1 LSFFILK
8 SHIPLR
14 LKLSIDMKKD
24 SVYIFGHKNPDA
36 DAICSAI
43 AYEAFKHATG
53 NKEFVAAR
61 CGNTNARIEA
71 ILDHFKCPVPQFI
84 GDVTPRI
91 NDIMRT
97 EIQSVSKQSTCFE
110 ALEKIDQH
118 DVRVLPV
125 VDAQKRVEGLISFFQ
140 LGEFFIPSPKESRDL
155 RRVYTNID
163 SIIRS
168 LNAISI
174 NTIQKELIEE
184 LSVHVGAMD
193 ISSFGEHHKKLSTP
207 IDRSII
213 VVGDRKDIQEKSI
226 NLGVRLLIISGGLAV
241 DESIVEMAKEK
252 GVSLIIS
259 PYDSATTSWIVRTA
273 SQLEGL
279 IESRIHCFQKDDRV
293 SSVKKRIAG
302 LDDPLYMVVEGEKK
316 LIGVFSKSDILRPT
330 QKKIVLV
337 DHNEISQAVDGA
349 NEVKILEVIDHHK
362 LGNLPSEEPVL
373 FINRPVGSTCSII
386 ADLFRTQGIP
396 LEQSIAGILM
406 SGIISDTL
414 LLNSPTT
421 TPLEKELLDWLEP
434 TAEIKSEELAD
445 IIFST
450 GSVVLNQSAKDT
462 IKSDCK
468 IYEEND
474 ITYSVSQ
481 IEELGFDNVKGKI
494 KDLKKALKEFRESQK
509 HFFSM
514 LLITDINSHDSL
526 LLVACDAEL
535 KEEIKFPVHSR
546 YSANLL
552 KGVVSRKKQLLP
564 YIASMLKNL
573 GIKN

>member
-1 LSFFILK
+1 MEKEKIF
-8 SHIPLR
+8 
-14 LKLSIDMKKD
+14 
-24 SVYIFGHKNPDA
+24 IFGHKNPDA

-43 AYEAFKHATG
+43 AYEAFKHANG
-53 NKEFVAAR
+53 KDEFVAAR
-61 CGNTNARIEA
+61 CGNTNARIDA
-71 ILDHFKCPVPQFI
+71 ILDYFACQIPQFI

-91 NDIMRT
+91 SDIMRR

-125 VDAQKRVEGLISFFQ
+125 VDTKNRVEGLISFFQ

-155 RRVYTNID
+155 RRVYTNIE

-174 NTIQKELIEE
+174 NIVQKDLIEE

-213 VVGDRKDIQEKSI
+213 VVGDRKDIQKKSI
-226 NLGVRLLIISGGLAV
+226 NLGVRLLIISGGLSV
-241 DESIVEMAKEK
+241 EDSIIGMAKEK

-279 IESRIHCFQKDDRV
+279 IENRIHCFQKDDRV

-302 LDDPLYMVVEGEKK
+302 LDDPLYMVIEGERK

-349 NEVKILEVIDHHK
+349 SEVKILEVIDHHK

-386 ADLFRTQGIP
+386 ADLFRTQKIIP
-396 LEQSIAGILM
+396 NQSIAGILM

-421 TPLEKELLDWLEP
+421 TPLEKELLEWLEP
-434 TAEIKSEELAD
+434 ISKIKSEKLAD

-450 GSVVLNQSAKDT
+450 GSVVLNKSPEET

-481 IEELGFDNVKGKI
+481 IEELGFNNVKGKM
-494 KDLKKALKEFRESQK
+494 KDLNKALKQFRESQK
-509 HFFSM
+509 HFFSL
-514 LLITDINSHDSL
+514 LLITDINSHNSL
-526 LLVACDAEL
+526 LLVASNKEL

-546 YSANLL
+546 YSAYLL

-573 GIKN
+573 GIKS

>member
-1 LSFFILK
+1 
-8 SHIPLR
+8 
-14 LKLSIDMKKD
+14 MKKD
-24 SVYIFGHKNPDA
+24 RVYIFGHKNPDA
-36 DAICSAI
+36 DAICSSI

-53 NKEFVAAR
+53 QKEFVAAR

-91 NDIMRT
+91 KDIMRS
-97 EIQSVSKQSTCFE
+97 EVQCVSKQSTCFE

-125 VDAQKRVEGLISFFQ
+125 IDGEKRVEGLVSFFQ

-155 RRVYTNID
+155 RRVYTNIE

-174 NTIQKELIEE
+174 NTIQKDLIEE

-207 IDRSII
+207 VDRSII

-226 NLGVRLLIISGGLAV
+226 NLGVRLLIISGGLSV
-241 DESIVEMAKEK
+241 DESIIEMAKEK

-279 IESRIHCFQKDDRV
+279 VESRIHCFQKDDRV

-386 ADLFRTQGIP
+386 ADLFRAQRIP
-396 LEQSIAGILM
+396 LDQSIAGILM

-434 TAEIKSEELAD
+434 SAKIKSEKLAD

-450 GSVVLNQSAKDT
+450 GSVVLNQSAEDT

-494 KDLKKALKEFRESQK
+494 KDLKKALNRFRENHK

>member
-1 LSFFILK
+1 
-8 SHIPLR
+8 
-14 LKLSIDMKKD
+14 MKKD

-84 GDVTPRI
+84 GDVNPRI

>member
-1 LSFFILK
+1 
-8 SHIPLR
+8 
-14 LKLSIDMKKD
+14 MKKD

-302 LDDPLYMVVEGEKK
+302 LDDPLYMVVEGQKK

>member
-1 LSFFILK
+1 
-8 SHIPLR
+8 
-14 LKLSIDMKKD
+14 MKKD
-24 SVYIFGHKNPDA
+24 RVYIFGHKNPDA

-53 NKEFVAAR
+53 NDEFVAAR

-71 ILDHFKCPVPQFI
+71 ILDYFKCPVPQFI

-91 NDIMRT
+91 NDIMRS
-97 EIQSVSKQSTCFE
+97 EVQSVSKQSTCFE

-125 VDAQKRVEGLISFFQ
+125 VDSKNRVEGLISFFQ

-155 RRVYTNID
+155 RRVYTNIE

-168 LNAISI
+168 LNAIPI
-174 NTIQKELIEE
+174 NTIQKDLIEE

-193 ISSFGEHHKKLSTP
+193 ISSFGEHHKKLNTP

-213 VVGDRKDIQEKSI
+213 VVGDRKDIQERSI
-226 NLGVRLLIISGGLAV
+226 NLGVRLLIISGGLSV
-241 DESIVEMAKEK
+241 EESIVKMAKVK

-279 IESRIHCFQKDDRV
+279 IENRIHCFQKDDRV
-293 SSVKKRIAG
+293 SSIKKRIAG
-302 LDDPLYMVVEGEKK
+302 LDDPLYMVVEGEKE

-330 QKKIVLV
+330 RKKIVLV

-386 ADLFRTQGIP
+386 ADLFRSQRI
-396 LEQSIAGILM
+396 LVDQSTAGILM

-421 TPLEKELLDWLEP
+421 TPLEKELLEWLEP
-434 TAEIKSEELAD
+434 TAKIQSEKLAD

-450 GSVVLNQSAKDT
+450 GSVVLNQSPEDT
-462 IKSDCK
+462 IESDCK

-494 KDLKKALKEFRESQK
+494 KDLKKALKHFRESQK

-573 GIKN
+573 GIKS

>member
-1 LSFFILK
+1 
-8 SHIPLR
+8 
-14 LKLSIDMKKD
+14 MKKD
-24 SVYIFGHKNPDA
+24 RVYIFGHKNPDA

-53 NKEFVAAR
+53 NNEFVAAR

-71 ILDHFKCPVPQFI
+71 ILDYFKCPVPQFI

-91 NDIMRT
+91 NDIMRS
-97 EIQSVSKQSTCFE
+97 EVQSVSKQSTCFE

-125 VDAQKRVEGLISFFQ
+125 VDAKNRVEGLISFFQ

-155 RRVYTNID
+155 RRVYTNIE

-168 LNAISI
+168 LNAIPI
-174 NTIQKELIEE
+174 NTIQKDLIEE

-193 ISSFGEHHKKLSTP
+193 IISFGEHHKKLNTP

-226 NLGVRLLIISGGLAV
+226 NLGVRLLIISGGLSV
-241 DESIVEMAKEK
+241 EESIVEMAKVK

-279 IESRIHCFQKDDRV
+279 IENRIHCFQKDDRV
-293 SSVKKRIAG
+293 SSIKKRIAG
-302 LDDPLYMVVEGEKK
+302 LDDPLYMVVEGEKE

-330 QKKIVLV
+330 RKKIVLV

-386 ADLFRTQGIP
+386 ADLFRSQRIP
-396 LEQSIAGILM
+396 VDQSIAGILM

-421 TPLEKELLDWLEP
+421 TPLEKELLEWLEP
-434 TAEIKSEELAD
+434 TAKIQSEKLAD

-450 GSVVLNQSAKDT
+450 GSVVLNQSAEDT
-462 IKSDCK
+462 IESDCK

-494 KDLKKALKEFRESQK
+494 KDLKKALKHFRESQK

-514 LLITDINSHDSL
+514 LLITDINSQDSL

-573 GIKN
+573 GIKS

>member
-1 LSFFILK
+1 
-8 SHIPLR
+8 
-14 LKLSIDMKKD
+14 
-24 SVYIFGHKNPDA
+24 
-36 DAICSAI
+36 
-43 AYEAFKHATG
+43 
-53 NKEFVAAR
+53 
-61 CGNTNARIEA
+61 
-71 ILDHFKCPVPQFI
+71 
-84 GDVTPRI
+84 
-91 NDIMRT
+91 MRS
-97 EIQSVSKQSTCFE
+97 EVQSVSKQSTCFE

-125 VDAQKRVEGLISFFQ
+125 VDTDNRVEGLISFSQ

-155 RRVYTNID
+155 RRVYTNIE

-174 NTIQKELIEE
+174 KTIQKDLIEE

-226 NLGVRLLIISGGLAV
+226 SLGVRLLIISGGLPV
-241 DESIVEMAKEK
+241 EESIIKMAKEK

-279 IESRIHCFQKDDRV
+279 VENRIHCFQKDDRV

-302 LDDPLYMVVEGEKK
+302 LDDPLYMVIEGEKK

-349 NEVKILEVIDHHK
+349 SEVKIMEVIDHHK

-386 ADLFRTQGIP
+386 SDLFRAQKIVP
-396 LEQSIAGILM
+396 DQSIAGILM

-434 TAEIKSEELAD
+434 IAKIKSEELAD

-450 GSVVLNQSAKDT
+450 GSVVLNKSAEET

-468 IYEEND
+468 IYKEND

-481 IEELGFDNVKGKI
+481 IEELGFNNVKGKI
-494 KDLKKALKEFRESQK
+494 KDLNKALEQLRESQK

-526 LLVACDAEL
+526 LLISCDAEL
-535 KEEIKFPVHSR
+535 KEEIKFPIHSR
-546 YSANLL
+546 YNANLL
-552 KGVVSRKKQLLP
+552 KGVVSRKKQLPLC
-564 YIASMLKNL
+564 
-573 GIKN
+573 

>member
-1 LSFFILK
+1 
-8 SHIPLR
+8 
-14 LKLSIDMKKD
+14 MKKD
-24 SVYIFGHKNPDA
+24 RVYIFGHKNPDA

-43 AYEAFKHATG
+43 AYEAFKHTTG
-53 NKEFVAAR
+53 QKEFVAAR

-71 ILDHFKCPVPQFI
+71 ILDYFKCPVPQFI

-91 NDIMRT
+91 NDIMRS
-97 EIQSVSKQSTCFE
+97 EVQSVGKQSTCFE

-125 VDAQKRVEGLISFFQ
+125 VDAKNRVEGLISFFQ

-155 RRVYTNID
+155 RRVYTNIE

-174 NTIQKELIEE
+174 NTIQKDLIEE

-207 IDRSII
+207 VDRSII

-226 NLGVRLLIISGGLAV
+226 NLGVRLLIISGGLSV
-241 DESIVEMAKEK
+241 EDSIIEMAKEK

-279 IESRIHCFQKDDRV
+279 VENRIHCFQKDDRV

-349 NEVKILEVIDHHK
+349 SEVKILEVIDHHK

-386 ADLFRTQGIP
+386 ADLFRTQKIVP
-396 LEQSIAGILM
+396 DQSIAGILM

-434 TAEIKSEELAD
+434 IAKIKSEELAD

-450 GSVVLNQSAKDT
+450 GSVVLNKSAEET

-481 IEELGFDNVKGKI
+481 IEELGFNNVKGKI
-494 KDLKKALKEFRESQK
+494 KDLNKALKQFRESQK

-526 LLVACDAEL
+526 LLVASDAEL

-573 GIKN
+573 GIKS

>member
-1 LSFFILK
+1 
-8 SHIPLR
+8 
-14 LKLSIDMKKD
+14 MKKD
-24 SVYIFGHKNPDA
+24 RVYIFGHKNPDA

-53 NKEFVAAR
+53 QKEFVAAR

-71 ILDHFKCPVPQFI
+71 ILDYFKCPVPQFI

-91 NDIMRT
+91 NDIMRS
-97 EIQSVSKQSTCFE
+97 EVQSVGKQSTCFE

-125 VDAQKRVEGLISFFQ
+125 VDTKNRVEGLISFFQ

-155 RRVYTNID
+155 RRVYTNIE

-174 NTIQKELIEE
+174 NSIQPDLIEE

-207 IDRSII
+207 VDRSII

-226 NLGVRLLIISGGLAV
+226 NLGVRLLIISGGLSV
-241 DESIVEMAKEK
+241 EESIIKMAKEK

-279 IESRIHCFQKDDRV
+279 VENRIHCFQKDDRV

-302 LDDPLYMVVEGEKK
+302 LDDPLYMVVEAEKK

-386 ADLFRTQGIP
+386 ADLFRTQKISP
-396 LEQSIAGILM
+396 DQSIAGILM

-434 TAEIKSEELAD
+434 IARIKSEDLAN

-450 GSVVLNQSAKDT
+450 GSVVLNKSAEET

-481 IEELGFDNVKGKI
+481 IEELGFNNVKGKI
-494 KDLKKALKEFRESQK
+494 KDLNKALKQFRESQK

-526 LLVACDAEL
+526 LLVAREAEL

-573 GIKN
+573 GIKS

>member
-1 LSFFILK
+1 
-8 SHIPLR
+8 
-14 LKLSIDMKKD
+14 MKKD

-226 NLGVRLLIISGGLAV
+226 TLGVRLLIISGGLAV

-526 LLVACDAEL
+526 LIVACDAEL

>member
-1 LSFFILK
+1 
-8 SHIPLR
+8 
-14 LKLSIDMKKD
+14 MKKD
-24 SVYIFGHKNPDA
+24 RVYIFGHKNPDA

-53 NKEFVAAR
+53 NDEFVAAR

-71 ILDHFKCPVPQFI
+71 ILDYFKCPVPQFI

-91 NDIMRT
+91 NDIMRS
-97 EIQSVSKQSTCFE
+97 EVQSVSKQSTCFE

-125 VDAQKRVEGLISFFQ
+125 VDSKNRVEGLISFFQ

-155 RRVYTNID
+155 RRVYTNIE

-168 LNAISI
+168 LNAIPI
-174 NTIQKELIEE
+174 NTIQKDLIEE

-193 ISSFGEHHKKLSTP
+193 ISSFGEHHKKLNTP

-213 VVGDRKDIQEKSI
+213 VVGDRKDIQERSI
-226 NLGVRLLIISGGLAV
+226 NLGVRLLIISGGLSV
-241 DESIVEMAKEK
+241 EESIVKMAKVK

-279 IESRIHCFQKDDRV
+279 IENRIHCFQKDDRV
-293 SSVKKRIAG
+293 SSIKKRIAG
-302 LDDPLYMVVEGEKK
+302 LDDPLYMVVEGEKE

-330 QKKIVLV
+330 RKKIVLV

-386 ADLFRTQGIP
+386 ADLFRSQRI
-396 LEQSIAGILM
+396 LVDQSTAGILM

-421 TPLEKELLDWLEP
+421 TPLEKELLEWLEP
-434 TAEIKSEELAD
+434 TAKIQSEKLAD

-450 GSVVLNQSAKDT
+450 GSVVLNQSPEDT
-462 IKSDCK
+462 IESDCK

-494 KDLKKALKEFRESQK
+494 KDLKKALKYLKESQK

-546 YSANLL
+546 YSAYLL

-564 YIASMLKNL
+564 YIASMLKKL
-573 GIKN
+573 GIKS

>member
-1 LSFFILK
+1 
-8 SHIPLR
+8 
-14 LKLSIDMKKD
+14 MKKD
-24 SVYIFGHKNPDA
+24 RVYIFGHKNPDA

-91 NDIMRT
+91 NDIMRS

-125 VDAQKRVEGLISFFQ
+125 VDAKNRVEGLISFFQ

-155 RRVYTNID
+155 RRVYTNIE

-174 NTIQKELIEE
+174 NTIQKDLIEE
-184 LSVHVGAMD
+184 LSVHVGAMN

-226 NLGVRLLIISGGLAV
+226 NLGVRLLIISGGLSV
-241 DESIVEMAKEK
+241 EESIIEMAKEK

-279 IESRIHCFQKDDRV
+279 IENHIHCFQKDDRV

-316 LIGVFSKSDILRPT
+316 
-330 QKKIVLV
+330 
-337 DHNEISQAVDGA
+337 A
-349 NEVKILEVIDHHK
+349 NWCI
-362 LGNLPSEEPVL
+362 
-373 FINRPVGSTCSII
+373 F
-386 ADLFRTQGIP
+386 
-396 LEQSIAGILM
+396 
-406 SGIISDTL
+406 
-414 LLNSPTT
+414 
-421 TPLEKELLDWLEP
+421 EK
-434 TAEIKSEELAD
+434 
-445 IIFST
+445 
-450 GSVVLNQSAKDT
+450 
-462 IKSDCK
+462 
-468 IYEEND
+468 
-474 ITYSVSQ
+474 
-481 IEELGFDNVKGKI
+481 
-494 KDLKKALKEFRESQK
+494 
-509 HFFSM
+509 
-514 LLITDINSHDSL
+514 
-526 LLVACDAEL
+526 
-535 KEEIKFPVHSR
+535 
-546 YSANLL
+546 
-552 KGVVSRKKQLLP
+552 
-564 YIASMLKNL
+564 
-573 GIKN
+573 

>member
-1 LSFFILK
+1 
-8 SHIPLR
+8 
-14 LKLSIDMKKD
+14 MKKD
-24 SVYIFGHKNPDA
+24 RVYIFGHKNPDA

-43 AYEAFKHATG
+43 AYEAFKNATG
-53 NKEFVAAR
+53 HKEFVAAR

-71 ILDHFKCPVPQFI
+71 ILDYFKCPVPQFI

-91 NDIMRT
+91 NDIMRS
-97 EIQSVSKQSTCFE
+97 EVQSVSKQSTCFE

-125 VDAQKRVEGLISFFQ
+125 VDAKNRVEGLISFFQ

-155 RRVYTNID
+155 RRVYTNIE

-174 NTIQKELIEE
+174 NTLQSDLIEE

-207 IDRSII
+207 VDRSII

-226 NLGVRLLIISGGLAV
+226 NLGVRLLIISGGLSV
-241 DESIVEMAKEK
+241 EDSIIEMAKEK

-279 IESRIHCFQKDDRV
+279 VENRIHCFQKDDRV

-302 LDDPLYMVVEGEKK
+302 LDDPLYMVVEGEKR

-349 NEVKILEVIDHHK
+349 SEVKILEVIDHHK

-386 ADLFRTQGIP
+386 ADLFRTQKIVP
-396 LEQSIAGILM
+396 EQTIAGILM

-434 TAEIKSEELAD
+434 IAKIKSEDLAD

-450 GSVVLNQSAKDT
+450 GSVVLNKSAEET

-481 IEELGFDNVKGKI
+481 IEELGFNNVKGKI
-494 KDLKKALKEFRESQK
+494 KDLNKALRQFRESQK

-526 LLVACDAEL
+526 LLVASDAEL

-573 GIKN
+573 GIKS

>member
-1 LSFFILK
+1 
-8 SHIPLR
+8 
-14 LKLSIDMKKD
+14 MKKD
-24 SVYIFGHKNPDA
+24 RVYIFGHKNPDA

-53 NKEFVAAR
+53 HEEFVAAR

-71 ILDHFKCPVPQFI
+71 ILDYFKCPVPQFI

-91 NDIMRT
+91 NDIMRS
-97 EIQSVSKQSTCFE
+97 EVQSVSKQSTCFE

-125 VDAQKRVEGLISFFQ
+125 VDAKNRVEGLISFFQ

-155 RRVYTNID
+155 RRVYTNIE

-174 NTIQKELIEE
+174 NTIQKDLIEE

-207 IDRSII
+207 VDRSII

-226 NLGVRLLIISGGLAV
+226 NLGVRLLIISGGLSV
-241 DESIVEMAKEK
+241 EDSIIEMAKEK

-279 IESRIHCFQKDDRV
+279 VENRIHCFQKDDRV

-349 NEVKILEVIDHHK
+349 SEVKILEVIDHHK

-386 ADLFRTQGIP
+386 ADLFRTQKIVP
-396 LEQSIAGILM
+396 DQSIAGILM

-434 TAEIKSEELAD
+434 IAKIKSEELAD

-450 GSVVLNQSAKDT
+450 GSVVLNKSAEET

-481 IEELGFDNVKGKI
+481 IEELGFNNVKGKI
-494 KDLKKALKEFRESQK
+494 KDLNKALKQFRESQK

-526 LLVACDAEL
+526 LLVASDAEL

-573 GIKN
+573 GIKS

>member
-1 LSFFILK
+1 
-8 SHIPLR
+8 
-14 LKLSIDMKKD
+14 MNKD
-24 SVYIFGHKNPDA
+24 KVYIFGHKNPDA

-53 NKEFVAAR
+53 QKEFVAAR
-61 CGNTNARIEA
+61 CGNTNARIDA
-71 ILDHFKCPVPQFI
+71 ILDHFQCPVPQFI

-91 NDIMRT
+91 NDIMKR
-97 EIQSVSKQSTCFE
+97 EVQSVSKQSTCFE

-125 VDAQKRVEGLISFFQ
+125 VDSAKRVEGLISFFQ
-140 LGEFFIPSPKESRDL
+140 LGEFFIPSPKESRNL
-155 RRVYTNID
+155 RRVYTNIE

-174 NTIQKELIEE
+174 NTVQKDLVEE

-207 IDRSII
+207 IDGSIV
-213 VVGDRKDIQEKSI
+213 VVGDRIDIQEKSI
-226 NLGVRLLIISGGLAV
+226 QLGVRLLIISGGLSV
-241 DESIVEMAKEK
+241 EESIIKMAKEK

-259 PYDSATTSWIVRTA
+259 PHDSATTSWIVRTA

-279 IESRIHCFQKDDRV
+279 VENRIHCFQKDDRV
-293 SSVKKRIAG
+293 SSIKKRIAG
-302 LDDPLYMVVEGEKK
+302 LDDPLYMVIEGEKK

-330 QKKIVLV
+330 QKRIVLV

-349 NEVKILEVIDHHK
+349 SEVEILEVIDHHK
-362 LGNLPSEEPVL
+362 LGNLPSEQPVL

-386 ADLFRTQGIP
+386 ADLFRAQKIP
-396 LEQSIAGILM
+396 LEKTIAGILM

-414 LLNSPTT
+414 LLSSPTT
-421 TPLEKELLDWLEP
+421 TPLEKELLEWLEP
-434 TAEIKSEELAD
+434 IAQIKSDKLAD

-450 GSVVLNQSAKDT
+450 GSVVLNQSAKET

-481 IEELGFDNVKGKI
+481 IEELGFDNVKDRI
-494 KDLKKALKEFRESQK
+494 KELKKALNNYRDDQK

-526 LLVACDAEL
+526 LLVACDAVL
-535 KEEIKFPVHSR
+535 KEEVKFPIHSR
-546 YSANLL
+546 YNANLL

-573 GIKN
+573 GIKG

>member
-184 LSVHVGAMD
+184 LSVHVGAMN

>member
-1 LSFFILK
+1 
-8 SHIPLR
+8 
-14 LKLSIDMKKD
+14 MKKD
-24 SVYIFGHKNPDA
+24 RVYIFGHKNPDA

-91 NDIMRT
+91 NDIMRS

-125 VDAQKRVEGLISFFQ
+125 VDAKNRVEGLISFFQ

-155 RRVYTNID
+155 RRVYTNIE

-174 NTIQKELIEE
+174 NTIQKDLIEE
-184 LSVHVGAMD
+184 LSVHVGAMN

-207 IDRSII
+207 IDRSVI

-226 NLGVRLLIISGGLAV
+226 NLGVRLLIISGGLSV
-241 DESIVEMAKEK
+241 EESIIEMAKEK

-279 IESRIHCFQKDDRV
+279 VENHIHCFQKDDRV

-386 ADLFRTQGIP
+386 ADLFRSQRIP

-434 TAEIKSEELAD
+434 TAKIKSKQLAD

-450 GSVVLNQSAKDT
+450 GSVVLNQSAEET

-468 IYEEND
+468 VYEEND

-481 IEELGFDNVKGKI
+481 IEELGFDNVRGKI
-494 KDLKKALKEFRESQK
+494 KDLREALKEFRERNK

-546 YSANLL
+546 YNANLL